1 LNFARQHL
9 ASLLRRISLDAI
21 LFWSLENIRYLCGFT
36 GSDGALI
43 YAGEEG
49 VFLSDSRYEEQ
60 ARGEVRGAVFR
71 KYRKKI
77 EGIAHGLRSLGVKRL
92 GFEASALS
100 WESYQRLKER
110 LPRVS
115 LVPLA
120 EELTLLR
127 ARKEPEEVDKIRRAI
142 TIASESFRDTLSRMK
157 PGVREKT
164 VGDHLEIR
172 MKRRGGESAS
182 FPTIVASGAR
192 AALPHG
198 KPSVK
203 RMEKK
208 EMVVIDFGAVHE
220 GYHSDE
226 TKTVILGRPDLR
238 QRKIYDLVRKAQ
250 ERAIRAVRPGESVRR
265 IDSAAREIISR
276 AGYGEFFG
284 HGTGHGVGLAVHEPP
299 TLSPRGSGVVKEGMV
314 FSIEPG
320 IYLPGWG
327 GVRLEDLVL
336 VTGRGCEVLTYLS
349 KELKDNIL
357 RGNG

>member
-1 LNFARQHL
+1 MNFAQQHL
-9 ASLLRRISLDAI
+9 TSLLRRMNLDAI

-43 YAGEEG
+43 YAEEERI
-49 VFLSDSRYEEQ
+49 FLSDSRYEEQ
-60 ARGEVRGAVFR
+60 ARSEVREAVFR
-71 KYRKKI
+71 KYKKKI
-77 EGIAHGLRSLGVKRL
+77 EGIAHDLRSLRVKRV
-92 GFEASALS
+92 GMEASAIS
-100 WESYQRLKER
+100 WESYQKLKER
-110 LPRVS
+110 LPRVN

-120 EELTLLR
+120 EQIALLR
-127 ARKEPEEVDKIRRAI
+127 ARKEPEEVEKIRRAI
-142 TIASESFRDTLSRMK
+142 GIAAESFRDALPRLK

-164 VGDHLEIR
+164 VGDFLEIR
-172 MKRRGGESAS
+172 MKRRGGESSA
-182 FPTIVASGAR
+182 FPIIVASGVR

-198 KPSVK
+198 KASNK
-203 RMEKK
+203 GIEKK
-208 EMVVIDFGAVHE
+208 EMVIIDFGVRHE

-226 TKTVILGRPDLR
+226 TKTVILGKPESG

-265 IDSAAREIISR
+265 IDNAAREIIARS
-276 AGYGEFFG
+276 GYGKFFG
-284 HGTGHGVGLAVHEPP
+284 HGTGHGIGLAVHEAP

-336 VTGRGCEVLTYLS
+336 VTERGCEVLTYLS

-357 RGNG
+357 MG